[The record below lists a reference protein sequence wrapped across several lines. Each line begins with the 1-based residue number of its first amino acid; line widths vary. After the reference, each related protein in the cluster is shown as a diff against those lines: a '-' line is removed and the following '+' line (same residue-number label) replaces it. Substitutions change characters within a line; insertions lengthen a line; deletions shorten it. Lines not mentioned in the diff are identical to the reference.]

1 MAKKRYRYNIIQERS
16 KGGYAAVWMAGISCF
31 FFILDIL
38 LSYYFEGKGG
48 LLLGAIGLFSMA
60 TAAYGFYV
68 GMRSFQESR
77 VSHRLSAIGSI
88 ASGVLA
94 MLWLGLFILGL

>member
-1 MAKKRYRYNIIQERS
+1 MIQERS

-31 FFILDIL
+31 FLLADVF

-60 TAAYGFYV
+60 TAVYGFYI
-68 GMRSFQESR
+68 GMRSFRESR

-88 ASGVLA
+88 ASGVMA
-94 MLWLGLFILGL
+94 MFWLGLFLLGIG